1 MYEGPSVAFK
11 PQGPKGP
18 WSSSEY
24 SGKLPSPPPPLSE
37 IVPLRLWLI
46 LCLIYWLIDWFIYL
60 SVCGL
65 LDWTVEEL
73 LSSSEHLGVMAAET
87 VALRRCVEHV
97 SEWRQRVQTA
107 LTNDSIAQV
116 HRLITTKTADQEKP
130 TATSDETSAPTE
142 QADPPPSLQ
151 TSPEFGKNCLITT
164 LLLEIC

>member
-1 MYEGPSVAFK
+1 
-11 PQGPKGP
+11 
-18 WSSSEY
+18 
-24 SGKLPSPPPPLSE
+24 
-37 IVPLRLWLI
+37 
-46 LCLIYWLIDWFIYL
+46 
-60 SVCGL
+60 L